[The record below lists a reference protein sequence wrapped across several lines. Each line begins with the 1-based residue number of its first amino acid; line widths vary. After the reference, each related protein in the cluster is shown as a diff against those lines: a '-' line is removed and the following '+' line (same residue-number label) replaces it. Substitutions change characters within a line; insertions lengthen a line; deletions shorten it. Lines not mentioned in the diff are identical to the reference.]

1 MTDTPSTD
9 QPTASPS
16 AGQTPLSPPPAAG
29 PSGPP
34 PTPPAFPMYPPY
46 PPPKKTSIWTKV
58 FGSVFLSIL
67 LVSIVANVYQAFI
80 IKSLIAGPT
89 ERPYADGT
97 TDNRVVIL
105 PINGTINDD
114 MAGYV
119 RAALR
124 SIEADPPAA
133 LVLRINS
140 GGGGVT
146 ASDQILHH
154 LKEFKAET
162 GVPIVASCGGVAASG
177 GYYIATVAD
186 HIYCEE
192 TGITGSIGVMA
203 QVPTVEGLLQK
214 VGVEM
219 NVIVADGSPSKDTA
233 NNIFTTWEE
242 GDANYETVTRLLNSA
257 YDRFLQVVKEGRT
270 NLTEAQAEQLASGR
284 VFTAEEAVANGLVD
298 EVGYLSAAITKAASL
313 AQMPAGEPR
322 VTVISRPGS
331 ISPLSLLLSSETPSA
346 ALPDL
351 SAGGLRDMAEELGE
365 VRLSYRMVL
374 K

>member
-1 MTDTPSTD
+1 MTDTPNTPPD
-9 QPTASPS
+9 ASPTP
-16 AGQTPLSPPPAAG
+16 GQAPLSPPPDTG

-46 PPPKKTSIWTKV
+46 PAPKKTSIWTKL
-58 FGSVFLSIL
+58 FGGVFLSIL
-67 LVSIVANVYQAFI
+67 LVSIVANVYQAMFI
-80 IKSLIAGPT
+80 SFLVSGPN
-89 ERPYADGT
+89 ERPYADGQ
-97 TDNRVVIL
+97 TDDRVTVLTID
-105 PINGTINDD
+105 GTIDAD
-114 MAGYV
+114 MANFV
-119 RAALR
+119 RQALR
-124 SIEADPPAA
+124 SIESDPPAA
-133 LVLRINS
+133 LVLRVNS

-146 ASDQILHH
+146 ASDQILHY
-154 LKEFKAET
+154 LKEFKADT
-162 GVPIVASCGGVAASG
+162 GVPIVASFGGVAASG

-214 VGVEM
+214 VGVDM

-242 GDANYETVTRLLNSA
+242 GDANYEAVSRLLNSA

-270 NLTEAQAEQLASGR
+270 NLTDAQAEELASGK

-313 AQMPAGEPR
+313 AQMPPGEPR
-322 VTVISRPGS
+322 VTVINQSQGGG
-331 ISPLSLLLSSETPSA
+331 LLGMLLSTETPQA
-346 ALPDL
+346 NLPDL
-351 SAGGLRDMAEELGE
+351 SAGGLRDLAEELGE
-365 VRLSYRMVL
+365 VRLSYRMVV